1 MIFEFLIVYRK
12 EVGTDIRIT
21 LKDTLTIALQD
32 NYDEFDSET
41 VEQMIILKT
50 ERIGE
55 ESIDKD
61 DNLGHT
67 VILGFNVD
75 LPEDIDEAQ
84 TVVDEVAKA
93 LREENSISHIV
104 KFEDPLLKAELA
116 QWSEEIFA
124 IEMKLRR
131 VLTFIYLYR
140 YQKEEEDPYQ
150 LLKEEKVQPMSKDKP
165 NTDQMEKALEN
176 QFFHLVFSQYV
187 NLNQRPEFKLPLMLE
202 NIQNAETYDI
212 FRKEIKRIP
221 IEYEDDASLLAGLKP
236 KMEAIEAMRNCI
248 AHNRR
253 PSRSVEENY
262 ANAHPLLNQL
272 LDNYLNQWA
281 WSETVEG
288 EFLEE
293 DLDDNPD

>member
-1 MIFEFLIVYRK
+1 MIFEFLIIYRK
-12 EVGTDIRIT
+12 EVSTDIRIT

-41 VEQMIILKT
+41 VEQMITLKT
-50 ERIGE
+50 ERISE
-55 ESIDKD
+55 ESTDEDENI
-61 DNLGHT
+61 GHK
-67 VILGFNVD
+67 VILGFTVD

-84 TVVDEVAKA
+84 TVVDEFAKA

-131 VLTFIYLYR
+131 VLTFIYLYP
-140 YQKEEEDPYQ
+140 YQKGDPYQ
-150 LLKEEKVQPMSKDKP
+150 LLKDEKEKP
-165 NTDQMEKALEN
+165 TSNDTDQMKTALEN

-187 NLNQRPEFKLPLMLE
+187 NLNQRPEIKNVQHLLKDIE
-202 NIQNAETYDI
+202 NAETYDI
-212 FRKEIKRIP
+212 FRREIKRIP
-221 IEYEDDASLLAGLKP
+221 IEYEEDASLLAGLKP
-236 KMEAIEAMRNCI
+236 KMDAIQAMRNCI

-253 PSRSVEENY
+253 PSGKVKEDY
-262 ANAHPLLNQL
+262 VNAHPLLNQL

-288 EFLEE
+288 ESIEE
-293 DLDDNPD
+293 DLDNNPD